1 MIGNL
6 IKLAL
11 TFLVLY
17 FIISIFPSVCGWLV
31 TAIKWLISLGNW
43 GYLIIASAIVVAI
56 IDLFD

>member
-17 FIISIFPSVCGWLV
+17 FIISIFPSVYGWLV

-43 GYLIIASAIVVAI
+43 GYLILASAIVVAV
-56 IDLFD
+56 IDLFE

>member
-17 FIISIFPSVCGWLV
+17 FIISIFPSVYGWLV
-31 TAIKWLISLGNW
+31 SAIKWLISLGNW
-43 GYLIIASAIVVAI
+43 GYLIIASAIVVAV

>member
-17 FIISIFPSVCGWLV
+17 FIISIFPSVYGWLV
-31 TAIKWLISLGNW
+31 TAIKWLISLGNC
-43 GYLIIASAIVVAI
+43 GYLIIASAIVVAV
-56 IDLFD
+56 IDLFE